1 MLWFLLHVVFGLC
14 YCFYMLCSNKYGAT
28 CAVANSSYTKIH
40 MQKYSRASDNKIPTK
55 IKELKPI
62 MRFRNV
68 LFSNI
73 PNTGTGNVCTCI
85 RVYACMCSF
94 LQHNTVQYNA
104 IEMFRSLVQHTFS
117 TQMQSKTFWRCF
129 FLFLRIACDSY
140 RTQRHETF
148 THVHVHIFIYIGFIP
163 RF

>member
-1 MLWFLLHVVFGLC
+1 MLYSVYATVFV
-14 YCFYMLCSNKYGAT
+14 CSNKYGAT
-28 CAVANSSYTKIH
+28 CAVANSSYTKIY
-40 MQKYSRASDNKIPTK
+40 MQKYSRASDNKTK

-73 PNTGTGNVCTCI
+73 PNTGTGNVCACI
-85 RVYACMCSF
+85 RVYACMCTF
-94 LQHNTVQYNA
+94 LQHNQYNA
-104 IEMFRSLVQHTFS
+104 IKMFRSLVQHTFS
-117 TQMQSKTFWRCF
+117 TQMQSKTFWRWF

-148 THVHVHIFIYIGFIP
+148 THGHVYIFIYIGFIP

>member
-1 MLWFLLHVVFGLC
+1 MLYSVYATVFI
-14 YCFYMLCSNKYGAT
+14 CSNKYGAT
-28 CAVANSSYTKIH
+28 CAVANSSYTKIY
-40 MQKYSRASDNKIPTK
+40 MQKYSRASDNKTK

-85 RVYACMCSF
+85 RVYTRVRVRF
-94 LQHNTVQYNA
+94 YNTTQYNA
-104 IEMFRSLVQHTFS
+104 IKMFRSLVQHTFS
-117 TQMQSKTFWRCF
+117 TQMQPKTFWRCF

-148 THVHVHIFIYIGFIP
+148 THVHVYIFIYIGFIP